1 MDSALTGKGPGR
13 PANAERFLRE
23 PSPRSPRP
31 SYGQR
36 RLPEYFVVFVLM
48 LKPYSSRRFSFAV
61 FLLASV
67 GAFAQIQGPGQYFQR
82 PGVQEFSGE
91 MIVRPVQASA
101 LNQARV
107 PQGWQTYI
115 QARARQRLLPFTK
128 EYVAA
133 TDEYVIRIPAGENE
147 NTMSAR
153 LMATGDYQYAEP
165 NWFCYPLR
173 TPNDPRYGQQWH
185 HPVVKSPQAWDL
197 VTGSAAVTVAVVDTG
212 IDTTHP
218 DLAPNR
224 VPGYNSVDRKAE
236 VDGGQVNDI
245 NGHGTHVAGDAAA
258 IGNNG
263 VGVCGMGWNFRIMM
277 VRTSNSPGG
286 GASIADITAGAR
298 WAADNGAKSVSA
310 SYGGVDSA
318 TVGTTGTYIKTKGA
332 LFLYAAGNDNR
343 DLANFS
349 HADTIVV
356 GASDQGDRKAS
367 FSAYGRG
374 VHVFA
379 PGVNILST
387 TRGGGYGEAS
397 GTSMATPVANGV
409 VALIYAANPSLTADQ
424 VMDALESTCDNI
436 GSSAIF
442 GKGRIN
448 AFKAVQKALTLQ
460 QRTIAPT
467 SITTREGTWL
477 RGTVADVV
485 LPNTGRSYDIES
497 RKIPLGEVAT
507 YECTFPS
514 GTTRSRVYSLKF
526 STQNVAVP
534 NTLVTGMMYAWNFN
548 TGAWELLSQFLV
560 PSTGST
566 IHQKTIESNPGRFV
580 GGSGEVRTMI
590 RTVSTTRGGGLPP
603 LRYELKARY
612 AGLAVG
618 ALP

>member
-1 MDSALTGKGPGR
+1 MLQPPCFRVLSSAAL
-13 PANAERFLRE
+13 ALSAALA
-23 PSPRSPRP
+23 
-31 SYGQR
+31 
-36 RLPEYFVVFVLM
+36 
-48 LKPYSSRRFSFAV
+48 FSQV
-61 FLLASV
+61 
-67 GAFAQIQGPGQYFQR
+67 QGPGQYFQR
-82 PGVQEFSGE
+82 PGIQEFSGE
-91 MIVRPVQASA
+91 MIVRPVQAPA
-101 LNQARV
+101 LNAARV
-107 PQGWQTYI
+107 PSGWQTYI
-115 QARARQRLLPFTK
+115 QARARQRLLPFAK
-128 EYVAA
+128 EYVSA
-133 TDEYVIRIPAGENE
+133 TDEYIIRVPEGETE

-173 TPNDPRYGQQWH
+173 TPNDPRYSQQWH

-212 IDTTHP
+212 IDTAHP
-218 DLAPNR
+218 DLAANR

-263 VGVCGMGWNFRIMM
+263 VGVSGMGWNFRIMM

-286 GASIADITAGAR
+286 GASIADITGGAR

-343 DLANFS
+343 DLSGFS

-356 GASDQGDRKAS
+356 GASDQGDRKAG
-367 FSAYGRG
+367 FSAFGRG

-379 PGVNILST
+379 PGVSILST
-387 TRGGGYGEAS
+387 TRGGGYGESS

-409 VALIYAANPSLTADQ
+409 VALIYAANPGLTADQ
-424 VMDALESTCDNI
+424 VQEALESTCDNI
-436 GSSAIF
+436 GPSAIF

-448 AFKAVQKALTLQ
+448 AFKAVQRALSLQ

-467 SITTREGTWL
+467 SIATTEGTWL
-477 RGTVADVV
+477 RGTVADVA

-497 RKIPLGEVAT
+497 RRIPLGEVAAYT
-507 YECTFPS
+507 CVFPS
-514 GTTRSRVYSLKF
+514 GTTRSRVYSLRF
-526 STQNVAVP
+526 SSQGVAVP

-548 TGAWELLSQFLV
+548 TGSWELLSQFLV

-566 IHQKTIESNPGRFV
+566 IHHKKIESNPGRFV
-580 GGSGEVRTMI
+580 GTNGEVRTMI
-590 RTVSTTRGGGLPP
+590 RTVSTTRGGGIPP